1 MRYPKKERADR
12 ADRTV
17 PIATASRDQT
27 KQSANRAAS
36 EKHYARSSSL
46 RDILVERA
54 WASQAINALD
64 SLGESP
70 ILNYATKPLQ
80 VEIQSLIGQGRAC
93 LGPQNAADWRPMQLG
108 GTRIMRLGRCRA
120 VK

>member
-80 VEIQSLIGQGRAC
+80 VEIQSLTVRVEPALVRGLAPYAIRRHSDYAFGSLSSR
-93 LGPQNAADWRPMQLG
+93 
-108 GTRIMRLGRCRA
+108 
-120 VK
+120 